1 MPVQSDHP
9 DPATPAVEMVVV
21 QPTPFCNIDCSYCYL
36 PSRHDKRVIAQE
48 TVATLF
54 EKLFA
59 SGWARPEVTVVWHAG
74 EPMVLPVAFYDQA
87 FAAIEAMRPAHVRI
101 KHAFQTN
108 GTLITPAWC
117 DFVKKWDVGLGVS
130 VDGPRAI
137 HDANRKT
144 RSGKGTFDRVM
155 AGLKLLR
162 EHGVRFHVISVL
174 GRQSLADPR
183 GMLDF
188 YLDQGVDHVCFN
200 VEESEGDHVSDLFAA
215 GDLRARFQDFLGA
228 FWQLARASGKIHF
241 LREIDTMIPR
251 IFRPSEIDMRNPQVE
266 PLAMLNVDCLGN
278 VSSFSPELLGYQSQ
292 EYGNFLLGNVNTDT
306 FRQIRDAAYGSA
318 LYRDISTGVAACRQ
332 SCDYFSICGGGA
344 PVNKLSENGS
354 FATTRTAYCTLTQIV
369 ATDLILDSFDRLERS
384 WTEGGPTPPP
394 AAAQR
399 GAAAAV

>member
-1 MPVQSDHP
+1 
-9 DPATPAVEMVVV
+9 MVVV
-21 QPTPFCNIDCSYCYL
+21 QPTPFCNINCSYCYL

-59 SGWARPEVTVVWHAG
+59 SGWSRPEITVVWHAG
-74 EPMVLPVAFYDQA
+74 EPMVLPVAFYREA
-87 FAAIEAMRPAHVRI
+87 FETIEAMRPAHVSI
-101 KHAFQTN
+101 KHSFQTN
-108 GTLITPAWC
+108 GTLIKPDWC
-117 DFVKKWDVGLGVS
+117 DFLKEWNVGLGVS

-144 RSGKGTFDRVM
+144 RAGRGTFDRAM
-155 AGLKLLR
+155 AGLKMLR

-174 GRQSLADPR
+174 GRQSLDQPQA
-183 GMLDF
+183 MLDF
-188 YLDQGVDHVCFN
+188 YLEQGVDHVCFN
-200 VEESEGDHVSDLFAA
+200 VEESEGDYVSDLFAA
-215 GDLRARFQDFLGA
+215 GDLRARFQDFLSR

-278 VSSFSPELLGYQSQ
+278 VSSFSPELLGYQNPD
-292 EYGNFLLGNVNTDT
+292 YGNFLLGNINTDS
-306 FRQIRDAAYGSA
+306 FARIRDAAYGSA
-318 LYRDISTGVAACRQ
+318 LYRDISAGVAACREA
-332 SCDYFSICGGGA
+332 CEYFSICGGGA

-384 WTEGGPTPPP
+384 WPGDAPQYPP
-394 AAAQR
+394 APALSA
-399 GAAAAV
+399 GAAAE